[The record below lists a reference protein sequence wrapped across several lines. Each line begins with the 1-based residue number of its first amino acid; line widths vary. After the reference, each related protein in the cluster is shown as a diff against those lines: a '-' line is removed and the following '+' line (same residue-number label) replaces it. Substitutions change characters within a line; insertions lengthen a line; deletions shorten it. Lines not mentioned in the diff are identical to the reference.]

1 MSLAQLSTLA
11 RDLAFEVFHRGVP
24 RWRVLLDVADE
35 LHEQATRAARNS
47 VTRRLAA
54 CLDVAA

>member
-11 RDLAFEVFHRGVP
+11 RDLGFEVFHRGVP
-24 RWRVLLDVADE
+24 RWRVLLDIADE
-35 LHEQATRAARNS
+35 LTEQATRDARNS

-54 CLDVAA
+54 CLDRAA

>member
-11 RDLAFEVFHRGVP
+11 RELAFEVFHRGCP
-24 RWRVLLDVADE
+24 RWRVLLDIADE
-35 LHEQATRAARNS
+35 LGEQATRAARNS

-54 CLDVAA
+54 CLELAA